1 MSYPTYQAIS
11 KATEDL
17 RKATKIL
24 DRRNA
29 AAELKKLL
37 SERHL
42 RLRLAEE
49 AVNAAREQKGPSPEY
64 ILSKA
69 YSNAI
74 KSALHAAN
82 QTLRS
87 KTSKKN
93 EDVALP
99 FKIFSIVD
107 KDSEETIAL
116 QKKELQ
122 EKLDGCEPFSFESF
136 DRYRGTN
143 ANLTLVSTKELR
155 ELLKFCLDCLED
167 EDACELAEADL
178 VNMLQKLCS
187 RPDYVANFHPH
198 NDVLNIMTAVQSILR
213 NDKVGG
219 TSSVNAAKAFFN
231 LFHQLTVNL
240 NIDISNHIQL
250 CIALIVDWV
259 RRCMSRTSS
268 SADSSQIAKFM
279 YSVAADVLATYPE
292 QCIAVLKGDNFGRDL
307 FRHARKRWTTL
318 RGGEREVLVSYF
330 SSYL

>member
-11 KATEDL
+11 QATEDL
-17 RKATKIL
+17 RKAPKIL

-37 SERHL
+37 TERHV
-42 RLRLAEE
+42 RVSLAEE

-64 ILSKA
+64 ILRKA

-74 KSALHAAN
+74 KSALHAASL
-82 QTLRS
+82 TLRS

-107 KDSEETIAL
+107 KDSDATIAL
-116 QKKELQ
+116 LKKEFE
-122 EKLDGCEPFSFESF
+122 EKIDECEPFTFESF

-143 ANLTLVSTKELR
+143 ANLTLVSAKELK

-167 EDACELAEADL
+167 EEVCELAEADL

-187 RPDYVANFHPH
+187 RPDYVTNFHPH
-198 NDVLNIMTAVQSILR
+198 DDVLNIMTAVQSILR

-231 LFHQLTVNL
+231 LFHQLTINL

-279 YSVAADVLATYPE
+279 YSVVADVLATYPE
-292 QCIAVLKGDNFGRDL
+292 HCIAVLKVDNFGRDL

-318 RGGEREVLVSYF
+318 RGVDREVLVSYF